1 MGARC
6 RPDRLVYRGERL
18 YWGWDWPR
26 ALAAVTGRVS
36 ESCWLFSEEAMPS
49 GALRR
54 EVVRVSFDRDRIV
67 AQASRSADG
76 LHALE
81 ASAAADSVLARGRHL
96 PGARPMQCSPTR
108 DAAGRPVPRRG
119 WAGPAYT
126 AVVHVLHTQPQSAV
140 GYSWEVTVGRGR
152 LPQCTDSGEPAT

>member
-1 MGARC
+1 
-6 RPDRLVYRGERL
+6 
-18 YWGWDWPR
+18 
-26 ALAAVTGRVS
+26 
-36 ESCWLFSEEAMPS
+36 MPS

-126 AVVHVLHTQPQSAV
+126 AVCTCCTHSRSPRSGT
-140 GYSWEVTVGRGR
+140 RGR
-152 LPQCTDSGEPAT
+152 SRLGVAGSRSVRTLVSPRPNVRL